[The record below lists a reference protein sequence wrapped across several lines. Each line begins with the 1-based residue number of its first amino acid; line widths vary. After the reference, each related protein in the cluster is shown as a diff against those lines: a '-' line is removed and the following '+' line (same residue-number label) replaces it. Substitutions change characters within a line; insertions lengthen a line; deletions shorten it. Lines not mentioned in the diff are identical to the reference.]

1 MFESLGEKFDG
12 LWRKLQG
19 QGRVSER
26 NIEEALRDVRLALL
40 EADVNVGV
48 VRDFVEAVKKD
59 ALGQEVLRSLTPEQH
74 FIRLIHRELQRLLG
88 EKPTTIELGGAT
100 PVVVMMVGLNGAGKT
115 TTTAKL
121 ALHLRDQRGR
131 RPYLVPADVY
141 RPAAIEQLQT
151 LGQKIDVPV
160 HAVSP
165 GTDPVG
171 IARSSVAAA
180 RMQGADTVLIDTA
193 GRQTVDDELMG
204 ELERMRAAVEPRQ
217 ILLVADAMTGQDAV
231 ATAQGFLARLPLSGV
246 ILTKIEGDARGGA
259 ALSLRAVTGKPIVF
273 AGTGEKLD
281 ALEAFHPDR
290 IASRILGMGDML
302 SLIERAEKAYDK
314 SQAEALQKK
323 LKKNEF
329 DLEDFRDQLR
339 TVRKMGSVT
348 ELLGMIPGVK
358 KLFRGADLGDAEGEL
373 KRVEAIIDS
382 MTREER
388 RNIHILNANRRKRIA
403 AGSGTSVSEVNKLL
417 KQFTQTKK
425 VLKKLGSGQM
435 MQGGIP
441 AGFGRERGKTSA
453 W

>member
-1 MFESLGEKFDG
+1 MFESLGEKFEG

-19 QGRVSER
+19 QGKISER
-26 NIEEALRDVRLALL
+26 NIEEALREVRLALL

-59 ALGQEVLRSLTPEQH
+59 ALGQDVLRSLTPEQQ
-74 FIRLIHRELQRLLG
+74 FIKLVHRELQRLLG
-88 EKPTTIELGGAT
+88 GQPTTLDLGGPS
-100 PVVVMMVGLNGAGKT
+100 PVVIMMVGLNGAGKT
-115 TTTAKL
+115 TSTAKL
-121 ALHLRDQRGR
+121 ARWLRDERGR

-141 RPAAIEQLQT
+141 RPAAIEQLGMLAAQ
-151 LGQKIDVPV
+151 LGVPV
-160 HAVSP
+160 HPSTA
-165 GTDPVG
+165 GGDPVN
-171 IARSSVAAA
+171 IARGAVAAA
-180 RMQGADTVLIDTA
+180 RAQGADVVLIDTA
-193 GRQTVDDELMG
+193 GRQTVDEELMG
-204 ELERMRAAVEPRQ
+204 ELERIRAAVDPRQ

-231 ATAQGFLARLPLSGV
+231 ATAQGFGKRLTLSG
-246 ILTKIEGDARGGA
+246 ILLTKIEGDARGGA
-259 ALSLRAVTGKPIVF
+259 ALSLRSVTGKPIIF

-314 SQAEALQKK
+314 DQAEALGKK

-339 TVRKMGSVT
+339 AVKKMGSVA

-358 KLFRGADLGDAEGEL
+358 KMLKGADLGGADHEL

-388 RNIHILNANRRKRIA
+388 RNVHILNANRRKRIA
-403 AGSGTSVSEVNKLL
+403 AGSGTSVSEVNRLL

-425 VLKKLGSGQM
+425 VLKKLGSGPM
-435 MQGGIP
+435 MQGMPPGML
-441 AGFGRERGKTSA
+441 R
-453 W
+453 

>member
-1 MFESLGEKFDG
+1 MFESLGEKFDI

-19 QGRVSER
+19 QGRITER
-26 NIEEALRDVRLALL
+26 NIEDALRDVRLALL

-48 VRDFVEAVKKD
+48 VRDFVDAVKKD

-74 FIRLIHRELQRLLG
+74 FVKLVRRELERLLG
-88 EKPTTIELGGAT
+88 EKPTPLELNGPA
-100 PVVVMMVGLNGAGKT
+100 PVVLMLVGLNGAGKT
-115 TTTAKL
+115 TTAAKL
-121 ALHLRDQRGR
+121 ARLLRDERGR

-141 RPAAIEQLQT
+141 RPAAIEQLET
-151 LGQKIDVPV
+151 LGRQIEVPV
-160 HAVSP
+160 HAVSQ
-165 GTDPVG
+165 GADPVA
-171 IARSSVAAA
+171 IARSSIAAA
-180 RMQGADTVLIDTA
+180 RAQGADTVLIDTA
-193 GRQTVDDELMG
+193 GRQTVDDDLMA

-231 ATAQGFLARLPLSGV
+231 ATAQGFLARLPLTGV

-259 ALSLRAVTGKPIVF
+259 ALSLRSVTGKPIVF

-290 IASRILGMGDML
+290 IASRILGMGDVL
-302 SLIERAEKAYDK
+302 SLIERAEKAYDR

-358 KLFRGADLGDAEGEL
+358 KMFRGADLGGAEDEI

-382 MTREER
+382 MTKEER
-388 RNIHILNANRRKRIA
+388 RNVHILNANRRKRIA
-403 AGSGTSVSEVNKLL
+403 TGSGTSVSEVNRLL

-425 VLKKLGSGQM
+425 VLKKLGSGPM
-435 MQGGIP
+435 MQGLP
-441 AGFGRERGKTSA
+441 PGFGR
-453 W
+453 

>member
-19 QGRVSER
+19 QGRISER
-26 NIEEALRDVRLALL
+26 NIEDALRDVRLALL

-48 VRDFVEAVKKD
+48 VRDFVDAVKKD
-59 ALGQEVLRSLTPEQH
+59 ALGQEVLRSLSPEQH
-74 FIRLIHRELQRLLG
+74 FIKLVHRELQRLLG
-88 EKPTTIELGGAT
+88 EKPTTLDLGGPS
-100 PVVVMMVGLNGAGKT
+100 PVVVMLVGLNGAGKT
-115 TTTAKL
+115 TTAAKL
-121 ALHLRDQRGR
+121 ARHLRDERGR
-131 RPYLVPADVY
+131 HPYLVPADVY
-141 RPAAIEQLQT
+141 RPAAIQQLET
-151 LGQKIDVPV
+151 LGRQIDVPV
-160 HAVSP
+160 HAASP
-165 GTDPVG
+165 GTDPVSL
-171 IARSSVAAA
+171 ARSGVAAA
-180 RMQGADTVLIDTA
+180 RAHGADTVLIDTA
-193 GRQTVDDELMG
+193 GRQTVDDELMS
-204 ELERMRAAVEPRQ
+204 ELERMRTAVEPRQ

-259 ALSLRAVTGKPIVF
+259 ALSLRSVTGKPIVF
-273 AGTGEKLD
+273 AGTGEKPD

-302 SLIERAEKAYDK
+302 SLIERAEKAYDR
-314 SQAEALQKK
+314 SQAATLQKK

-339 TVRKMGSVT
+339 AVRKMGSVT

-358 KLFRGADLGDAEGEL
+358 KLFRGADLGGAEDEL

-382 MTREER
+382 MTKEER

-403 AGSGTSVSEVNKLL
+403 SGSGTSVSEVNRLL

-425 VLKKLGSGQM
+425 VLKKLGSGPM
-435 MQGGIP
+435 MQGLPPGL
-441 AGFGRERGKTSA
+441 GR
-453 W
+453 

>member
-19 QGRVSER
+19 QGRISEK
-26 NIEEALRDVRLALL
+26 NIEDALRDVRLALL

-48 VRDFVEAVKKD
+48 VRDFIEAVKKD
-59 ALGQEVLRSLTPEQH
+59 ALGQEVLRSLNPEQH
-74 FIRLIHRELQRLLG
+74 FIKLVHRELQRLLG
-88 EKPTTIELGGAT
+88 EKPTSLDLGGPS
-100 PVVVMMVGLNGAGKT
+100 PVVVMLVGLNGAGKT
-115 TTTAKL
+115 TTAAKL
-121 ALHLRDQRGR
+121 ARHLRDERGR
-131 RPYLVPADVY
+131 HPYLVPADVY
-141 RPAAIEQLQT
+141 RPAAIQQLEA
-151 LGQKIDVPV
+151 LGRQIEVPV

-165 GTDPVG
+165 GTDPVSL
-171 IARSSVAAA
+171 ARSGVAAA
-180 RMQGADTVLIDTA
+180 RAHGADTVLIDTA
-193 GRQTVDDELMG
+193 GRQTVDDELMS

-259 ALSLRAVTGKPIVF
+259 ALSLRSVTGKPIVF

-290 IASRILGMGDML
+290 VASRILGMGDVL
-302 SLIERAEKAYDK
+302 SLIERAEKAYDR

-358 KLFRGADLGDAEGEL
+358 KMFRGADLGGAEDEL

-403 AGSGTSVSEVNKLL
+403 AGSGTSVSEVNRLL

-425 VLKKLGSGQM
+425 VLKKLGSGPM
-435 MQGGIP
+435 MQGLPPGL
-441 AGFGRERGKTSA
+441 GR
-453 W
+453 